1 MDSKIKDFKKN
12 IIAWYPIES
21 SDSVLIIDGIEE
33 ITNEIKT
40 KTNDILNVDNE
51 YLSQVNKKY
60 DYVVLIGNIDRMN
73 SLNEIVS
80 FINKIKS
87 FLKPKGKI
95 LLACKNKFGMKYW
108 AGEQY
113 SEDDRPYDSIEKS
126 DKLYISYLQ
135 LMSILKECELKYK
148 LYYPLPDYEITNV
161 IYTDECK
168 PNNETI
174 YARDINISRYNE
186 YLSFSE
192 RNAYKEILKENE
204 EMFSFFANSF
214 FVEATIVND
223 NFQPIKYVSYGNT
236 RKKDYRIK
244 TINFGDYVYK
254 INNCEEA
261 KEHILNIEHNI
272 RTIDNTGLNCL
283 DRYEDGKIISK
294 YLFDAKSYDE
304 VIVDEYKKN
313 GINGAIEKIDY
324 FKNNVLKKIFIEVA
338 PNKDVF
344 DKYGIEVSDSLIKK
358 MHFTKKGLWDL
369 IFSNCLVKNDEIYI
383 YDQEWFEENI
393 PIEFI
398 LYRSILYCRELSN
411 NININEIYKKEGII
425 DFIDVFSQLEN
436 KLQDKI
442 VDKEIWNLH
451 YNTVKEIG
459 KVKTIIQEYRKRSA
473 MTNQHVENLEKTT
486 KDLEEICNEL
496 QLKEKELRKENQE
509 LKKEND
515 SLKNNVDELSLGII
529 EYKNGIENLTSLIQ
543 TKDTQLVNYAN
554 EIRTMANSMSWK
566 ITKPIRIFSRLFNPW
581 NGLTFIDRIYPPGSQ
596 RRAEYDKKITE
607 KRYNKKVENYF
618 KLSDEET
625 AEYWKGIDHRLYLKY
640 EKTLENKKEKKLTDY
655 EKWILENSPSD
666 QELYMQTK
674 TRFKKKPKISIV
686 IPLYNTDTE
695 FFREL
700 LYSIHCQTY
709 KNWELCLA
717 DGSNEELEEIKSMV
731 ANDKRIKYKFLG
743 KNEGISGN
751 TNSALEMATGE
762 FISLLDHDDML
773 SIDALYEV
781 VKVINE
787 NPNVDF
793 IYSDEDKFGLMDE
806 PYYMPHFKPDYAPDT
821 LRANNYICHYSVF
834 RKTLLDSIGGFNSKY
849 DGAQDFDLILRA
861 TEKARK
867 VVHIPKILYHWRVH
881 KGSTS
886 YEAEAKPYAIEAGR
900 LAVEDHIH
908 RVGLQGKVVNGPHP
922 GTYEVIY
929 DVIGEPKVSI
939 LIPNKDGIDLLK
951 VCLESVLEKTTYK
964 YYEIIIIEN
973 NSENKE
979 TFNYYKEI
987 TKNPKIKV
995 VYYKEKGFNYSKII
1009 NFGVKNS
1016 DGDFVVQLNNDT
1028 KLITPN
1034 WLEKMIGFC
1043 QRPDVGAC
1051 GVKLYYSDN
1060 TIQHAGIFVGCLTVA
1075 AHIFR
1080 GLPKGNLGYFGRED
1094 LIQNMNAVTA
1104 ACIMTRRDIY
1114 EKVGYMNEQF
1124 AVAFNDIDFC
1134 LKIRKNGY
1142 LIVYDPF
1149 VEFIH
1154 YESKT
1159 RGNDTDP
1166 DKINRFKGEID
1177 LFLNTWKEKLESGDE
1192 YYNKNFSLDSDKYD
1206 LNIKDKD

>member
-1 MDSKIKDFKKN
+1 MESTLLEFKKN
-12 IIAWYPIES
+12 IIAWYPIKPK
-21 SDSVLIIDGIEE
+21 DSVLIVGKNDKILKEIES
-33 ITNEIKT
+33 KT
-40 KTNDILNVDNE
+40 KQVLNIDISYIDQIKE
-51 YLSQVNKKY
+51 KY
-60 DYVVLIGNIDRMN
+60 DYVLLIGVLDTLDSNDEMIEVLAKAN
-73 SLNEIVS
+73 SLK
-80 FINKIKS
+80 NK
-87 FLKPKGKI
+87 KI
-95 LLACKNKFGMKYW
+95 LIACKNKFGMKYW
-108 AGEQY
+108 SGEQF
-113 SEDDRPYDSIEKS
+113 SSKDRPFSSIECSKPCF
-126 DKLYISYLQ
+126 ISYPKFKELLQ
-135 LMSILKECELKYK
+135 KIGLKFK
-148 LYYPLPDYEITNV
+148 LYYPLPDYDFTNV
-161 IYTDECK
+161 IYTDEYM
-168 PNNETI
+168 PSNE
-174 YARDINISRYNE
+174 NIDSRVISISQHDE

-192 RNAYKEILKENE
+192 RKAFKELLKEEKNL
-204 EMFSFFANSF
+204 FPFFTNVFFA
-214 FVEATIVND
+214 EAGED
-223 NFQPIKYVSYGNT
+223 EEFEKIKYVSYGNT
-236 RKKDYRIK
+236 RKKEYRIK
-244 TINFGDYVYK
+244 TIIDGDYVYK
-254 INNCEEA
+254 SENCVEA
-261 KEHILNIEHNI
+261 NDHILNIEHNI
-272 RTIDNTGLNCL
+272 RSIKNTGLNCL
-283 DRYEDGKIISK
+283 DKYEDGQIVSSFL
-294 YLFDAKSYDE
+294 YDAKSYVD
-304 VIVDEYKKN
+304 VLIDEYNNN
-313 GINGAIEKIDY
+313 GFDALISKIND
-324 FKNNVLKKIFIEVA
+324 FKNDVLNKIYIEEK
-338 PNKDVF
+338 PNKSVF
-344 DKYGIEVSDSLIKK
+344 EKYNIDVSDELIYR

-369 IFSNCLVKNDEIYI
+369 IFSNCLVKNDEVYI

-398 LYRSILYCRELSN
+398 LYRAIFYCQELKKVLD
-411 NININEIYKKEGII
+411 INDIYSAEGIS
-425 DFIDVFSQLEN
+425 DFVQVFKELDEKMQN
-436 KLQDKI
+436 QI
-442 VDKEIWNLH
+442 VDKEIWDLH
-451 YNTVKEIG
+451 VNSTKDIGMAKDIIKNYQKEILLSNNHI
-459 KVKTIIQEYRKRSA
+459 K
-473 MTNQHVENLEKTT
+473 NLEMASSDYKLLVN
-486 KDLEEICNEL
+486 KVEKLERNTIELEDKNKEL
-496 QLKEKELRKENQE
+496 QDNI
-509 LKKEND
+509 
-515 SLKNNVDELSLGII
+515 DELSEGII
-529 EYKNGIENLTSLIQ
+529 AYRNGIDELTSLIN

-554 EIRTMANSMSWK
+554 EIRNMANSISWK
-566 ITKPIRIFSRLFNPW
+566 LTKPIRIFSRLFNPW

-607 KRYNKKVENYF
+607 KRYNQKVENYF

-666 QELYMQTK
+666 QDLYLQSK
-674 TRFKKKPKISIV
+674 TRFKKRPKISIV

-717 DGSNEELEEIKSMV
+717 DGSNEELKDIKSMV
-731 ANDKRIKYKFLG
+731 EKDKRIKYKFLG

-773 SIDALYEV
+773 SIDALYEI

-787 NPNVDF
+787 NPDVDF

-834 RKTLLDSIGGFNSKY
+834 RKKLLDSIGGFNSKY

-886 YEAEAKPYAIEAGR
+886 YEAEAKPYALEAGR

-908 RVGLQGKVVNGPHP
+908 RIGLEGKVVNGPHP

-929 DVIGEPKVSI
+929 DVKGDPKVSI

-964 YYEIIIIEN
+964 NYEIIIIEN

-1051 GVKLYYSDN
+1051 GAKLYYSDN

-1104 ACIMTRRDIY
+1104 ACIMTRREIY
-1114 EKVGYMNEQF
+1114 EKVGYMNDQF

-1134 LKIRKNGY
+1134 LRIRKNGY